1 MLHNAYVALCMCYMC
16 CQEWSCPFPSGSNA
30 PVLHPFFHLWV
41 QNYLAV
47 EGKTGSNGAKPGQIV
62 SNRVKQAKPSKMWS
76 NAAVLGQMGSNGPK
90 EAKPGHTRPYEAKRG
105 PMESKKAIVF
115 EGRLSLGIFYQ
126 GRIVVLLLQ
135 SRFLL

>member
-1 MLHNAYVALCMCYMC
+1 M
-16 CQEWSCPFPSGSNA
+16 
-30 PVLHPFFHLWV
+30 
-41 QNYLAV
+41 
-47 EGKTGSNGAKPGQIV
+47 
-62 SNRVKQAKPSKMWS
+62 
-76 NAAVLGQMGSNGPK
+76 PK

-135 SRFLL
+135 SRRLPLVR